1 MTACLLC
8 GQPIRRRQQG
18 RRRRYCSRA
27 CQQRAYRWRQ
37 EERLWASTTSRPA
50 DSAEVAA
57 LLSAALR
64 RAGR

>member
-1 MTACLLC
+1 MSGCVICRAPLT
-8 GQPIRRRQQG
+8 RRTVG

-37 EERLWASTTSRPA
+37 EERLWSSGSSGPA
-50 DSAEVAA
+50 DPAEVTA

-64 RAGR
+64 EQPR